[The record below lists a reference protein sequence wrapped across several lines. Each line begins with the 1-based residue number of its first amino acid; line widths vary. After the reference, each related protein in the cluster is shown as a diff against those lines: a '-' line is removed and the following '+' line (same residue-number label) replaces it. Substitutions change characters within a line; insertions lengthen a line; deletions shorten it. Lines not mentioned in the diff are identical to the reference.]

1 MQAGRDDRRTS
12 GLPAAITPQ
21 PIATVRSYE
30 ELRRTVADW
39 CRQISMSREE
49 LDAEAGL
56 TSGHAGKLLAE
67 RASKK
72 FGFVTLGRV
81 MAAAGLVLIVA
92 IDPDAPP
99 RAAHASGNANGSVT
113 MHWRKH
119 RGTAWGRRMA
129 ALRTLKQSPA
139 ERRANARKAA
149 QARWQRR
156 QQAAHT
162 PASSDSAAD

>member
-1 MQAGRDDRRTS
+1 
-12 GLPAAITPQ
+12 
-21 PIATVRSYE
+21 VRSYD

-56 TSGHAGKLLAE
+56 TSGHAGKLLSA

-72 FGFVTLGRV
+72 FGMVTLGRV

-99 RAAHASGNANGSVT
+99 RDAHASGNASDKSRANGSVT
-113 MHWRKH
+113 RHWRK
-119 RGTAWGRRMA
+119 RMA
-129 ALRTLKQSPA
+129 ALRTLKQSAA
-139 ERRANARKAA
+139 ERSASARKAA
-149 QARWQRR
+149 QARWQR
-156 QQAAHT
+156 
-162 PASSDSAAD
+162 PGGASHS